1 MPFDQQVTDTYYVV
15 AHFHYVIW
23 GAAVFP
29 LLGGLYYWFP
39 KVTGRMYNER
49 VGQLTFWLVFA
60 GTNLT
65 FFPMH
70 IAGLLGM
77 PRRVWTYPQGL
88 GWNVENLLSTI
99 GAFLLT
105 AGLVGLLANLVV
117 SGYRGAPA
125 GSNPF
130 DGATLEWATTSPP
143 PPYNFAV
150 IPHVTSAYASWDD
163 DDRAD
168 DRRRLESGDLV
179 SRRATRRLPARPS
192 TGTSTRP
199 FTCRRSRRGRSR
211 SVSSRRWAPRSCSPI
226 TI

>member
-1 MPFDQQVTDTYYVV
+1 
-15 AHFHYVIW
+15 
-23 GAAVFP
+23 
-29 LLGGLYYWFP
+29 
-39 KVTGRMYNER
+39 
-49 VGQLTFWLVFA
+49 
-60 GTNLT
+60 
-65 FFPMH
+65 
-70 IAGLLGM
+70 M

-105 AGLVGLLANLVV
+105 AGLLGLLANLLV

-130 DGATLEWATTSPP
+130 GGATLEWATTSPP

-150 IPHVTSAYASWDD
+150 IPRVTSAYASWDD

-179 SRRATRRLPARPS
+179 LEEGHETVASTPVDGHVYETLHMPSESPWPFALGVVATLGTALVLTDHYLIAAAAVALAATVLTLWHAKEPA
-192 TGTSTRP
+192 
-199 FTCRRSRRGRSR
+199 
-211 SVSSRRWAPRSCSPI
+211 AA
-226 TI
+226 